1 MPAPKNTTWGIFNP
15 NKPGK
20 NDALL
25 AEINEVIKT
34 VSVAALMQLPLS
46 AFFKLLTEG
55 KTWLIYAFPDDR
67 DAFADRHVF

>member
-1 MPAPKNTTWGIFNP
+1 
-15 NKPGK
+15 
-20 NDALL
+20 
-25 AEINEVIKT
+25 
-34 VSVAALMQLPLS
+34 MQLPLS

>member
-1 MPAPKNTTWGIFNP
+1 
-15 NKPGK
+15 
-20 NDALL
+20 LL

-55 KTWLIYAFPDDR
+55 KT
-67 DAFADRHVF
+67 